1 MKDINY
7 KYTTY
12 GLLFLLIVTYAW
24 HWDAILKHTSSSD
37 NMNMTGMNMGNK
49 NTHMMKMPDGSMME
63 MSNDGSMMNNSSM
76 NMGSMTM
83 DEMVGMMKGK
93 TGKELEKEFLTGMVP
108 HHQGAVEMAK
118 LLLQDKTVSP
128 QVAKF
133 AQEIIKAQESEINMM
148 NTWLKN
154 Y

>member
-7 KYTTY
+7 RYTTF

-24 HWDAILKHTSSSD
+24 HWDAIFNQMSSSN
-37 NMNMTGMNMGNK
+37 NMNMQMTKDK

-63 MSNDGSMMNNSSM
+63 MNNNGSMVDNRSM
-76 NMGSMTM
+76 NMGCMTM
-83 DEMVGMMKGK
+83 DQMSADLKGK
-93 TGKELEKEFLTGMVP
+93 TGKDLEKAFITGMIP
-108 HHQGAVEMAK
+108 HHQGAVEMSK
-118 LLLQDKTVSP
+118 ILLQDKTVSA
-128 QVAKF
+128 QVRKF
-133 AQEIIKAQESEINMM
+133 AEDIIKAQESEINMM

>member
-7 KYTTY
+7 KYATY
-12 GLLFLLIVTYAW
+12 GLLFLLIVTYTWNWNSIFNGNSAN
-24 HWDAILKHTSSSD
+24 
-37 NMNMTGMNMGNK
+37 NMNMTGMNMGSK

-63 MSNDGSMMNNSSM
+63 MSNDSMGMGNSSM
-76 NMGSMTM
+76 PMGSMTM
-83 DEMVGMMKGK
+83 DDMVGMMKGK
-93 TGKELEKEFLTGMVP
+93 TGKQLEKEFLTGMVP

-118 LLLQDKTVSP
+118 LLLQDKNVNP

-148 NTWLKN
+148 NAWLKN